1 MPEYRQARHAK
12 AQRQRTAAQTSS
24 TQQPQHQ
31 QQRSRVTHLQSVA
44 KAVGY
49 AVAEA
54 TDGWEADDVIGALCA
69 AANVA
74 GQQRRCSKLS
84 PACACCHR
92 LHPVSSSPESP

>member
-1 MPEYRQARHAK
+1 VPEYRKARHAK

-24 TQQPQHQ
+24 TQQPQRQ

-49 AVAEA
+49 SVAEA

-69 AANVA
+69 AADIA
-74 GQQRRCSKLS
+74 GRQRK
-84 PACACCHR
+84 CHKTFSM
-92 LHPVSSSPESP
+92 HSQPFVTPFV